1 MKRSWFLWDVAYLA
15 ILGLLMVLFILG
27 AVAVLRWEGQQQ
39 MAIIGGIFF
48 VLGYLS
54 HPYLSRSIWSPLAKL
69 MRESRGRDNSQRA
82 LPQELIEDL
91 RLSRLEVK
99 RWSEELEKR
108 VEERT
113 RKIIALR
120 RKLIHFEKMASLG
133 GMAAGVAHEIRN
145 PLGIIGIAAGYLNSS
160 ISANNDSLS
169 KSEVAVLREQ
179 VAIIE
184 EEVERMRRTTDN
196 LLSFS
201 RFSLE
206 GVPEPIYINDVI
218 DESIAYLQDATLQ
231 GIELL
236 RDLDRTLPP
245 VRIDRDQ
252 LRQVFLNI
260 IQNASQAML
269 DGGTIEIH
277 SKRGEKRSMVEVS
290 FRDTG
295 CGIPSGDLKR
305 IFDPFW
311 TTKSAG
317 RKGFGLGL
325 AISHNIIRKNRGD
338 ISVKSV
344 LGEGTTFTIK
354 LPITENGK
362 ERHKGTKL

>member
-1 MKRSWFLWDVAYLA
+1 VKRSWFLWDVTYLA
-15 ILGLLMVLFILG
+15 ILGLLMVLLLLG
-27 AVAVLRWEGQQQ
+27 AVAVLRWEGHQQTV
-39 MAIIGGIFF
+39 IISGIFF
-48 VLGYLS
+48 LLGYLS
-54 HPYLSRSIWSPLAKL
+54 CLYLSRLIWGPLARL
-69 MRESRGRDNSQRA
+69 RRESRRRDNTQHA

-91 RLSRLEVK
+91 RLSRLEAK

-120 RKLIHFEKMASLG
+120 RRLTHFEKMASLG

-145 PLGIIGIAAGYLNSS
+145 PLGIISTAAGYLKSS
-160 ISANNDSLS
+160 TSANNGSLS
-169 KSEVAVLREQ
+169 QGEVAVLREQ
-179 VAIIE
+179 IAIIE

-206 GVPEPIYINDVI
+206 GAPQPIHINDVI
-218 DESIAYLQDATLQ
+218 DESIAYLQDTALQ

-236 RDLDRTLPP
+236 RDLDRSLPP

-260 IQNASQAML
+260 IQNASQAMS

-277 SKRGEKRSMVEVS
+277 SRMGENRSMVEVS

-295 CGIPSGDLKR
+295 CGISPENLKR
-305 IFDPFW
+305 IFDPFF
-311 TTKSAG
+311 TARGAG
-317 RKGFGLGL
+317 KKGFGLGL
-325 AISHNIIRKNRGD
+325 TISHNIIRKSRGD

-344 LGEGTTFTIK
+344 LGKGTTFTVK
-354 LPITENGK
+354 LPVAENVGS
-362 ERHKGTKL
+362 

>member
-1 MKRSWFLWDVAYLA
+1 M
-15 ILGLLMVLFILG
+15 ILLLLS
-27 AVAVLRWEGQQQ
+27 AVAVLRGEGQWQT
-39 MAIIGGIFF
+39 AIIGGIFF

-54 HPYLSRSIWSPLAKL
+54 CLYLSRLIWNPLAKL
-69 MRESRGRDNSQRA
+69 MRESRGRDNNQHA

-91 RLSRLEVK
+91 CLSRQEAK

-145 PLGIIGIAAGYLNSS
+145 PLGIISTAAGYLKGS
-160 ISANNDSLS
+160 ISTNNGSRS
-169 KSEVAVLREQ
+169 KDEVPILREQ
-179 VAIIE
+179 IAIIE

-206 GVPEPIYINDVI
+206 GAPQPIHVNDVI
-218 DESIAYLQDATLQ
+218 DESIAYLEDTALQ

-236 RDLDRTLPP
+236 RDIDRSLPP

-252 LRQVFLNI
+252 LLQVFLNI
-260 IQNASQAML
+260 IQNASEAML
-269 DGGTIEIH
+269 DGGTIEIQ
-277 SKRGEKRSMVEVS
+277 SRREEKSSMVEVS

-295 CGIPSGDLKR
+295 CGIPPKDIKK
-305 IFDPFW
+305 IFDPFF
-311 TTKSAG
+311 TARDGGK
-317 RKGFGLGL
+317 KGFGLGL
-325 AISHNIIRKNRGD
+325 AISREIIRKSRGD
-338 ISVKSV
+338 ISVKST
-344 LGEGTTFTIK
+344 LGKGTTFTIK
-354 LPITENGK
+354 LPVAKNVDS
-362 ERHKGTKL
+362 